1 MPSHLEKP
9 ESFLQKLSKKGLLV
23 LSKALYFDGID
34 DFSKED
40 IIGIILEI
48 YEVYNIDD
56 KHMVFIDKAEKNA
69 IVFDITTVAWISLAI
84 PVLDI
89 HKYNKVI
96 FDNGNILVKKNKKI
110 YVISKEITLLK

>member
-1 MPSHLEKP
+1 MSSHPDKP
-9 ESFLQKLSKKGLLV
+9 KSFMRKLSKKGLLL
-23 LSKALYFDGID
+23 LSKALYLDGID
-34 DFSKED
+34 EFSKED

-48 YEVYNIDD
+48 YEMYEIGG
-56 KHMVFIDKAEKNA
+56 KHMVFIDKTEKNA
-69 IVFDITTVAWISLAI
+69 IIFDITNVAWISLAI

-96 FDNGNILVKKNKKI
+96 FDNENILIKKNKKI